1 MSNLRRVGQ
10 PPATSTDVFGVPNV
24 APVSSQPRVEENIP
38 GAGQYGF
45 EKYKRSLE
53 PPAAVEQISAHEAA
67 HNARKE
73 QERLWRENERRER
86 EQIAAYEQSKRD
98 HNARVIAARK
108 AAEQAAAEAVIAEVA
123 RGSMYAG
130 WNATPE
136 EIARIEKLV
145 ERNYRGDKSVDLRER
160 LLLKM
165 RNVMG

>member
-1 MSNLRRVGQ
+1 V
-10 PPATSTDVFGVPNV
+10 
-24 APVSSQPRVEENIP
+24 
-38 GAGQYGF
+38 
-45 EKYKRSLE
+45 
-53 PPAAVEQISAHEAA
+53 QISAHEAA